1 MIDIHYLWFAEV
13 SAGRVRQQFDVEKS
27 YLTHWGG
34 TMPAKAVSI
43 TRDSIRPDL
52 SQNVKHRQIVVKLA
66 EF

>member
-1 MIDIHYLWFAEV
+1 
-13 SAGRVRQQFDVEKS
+13 
-27 YLTHWGG
+27 
-34 TMPAKAVSI
+34 MPAKAVSI